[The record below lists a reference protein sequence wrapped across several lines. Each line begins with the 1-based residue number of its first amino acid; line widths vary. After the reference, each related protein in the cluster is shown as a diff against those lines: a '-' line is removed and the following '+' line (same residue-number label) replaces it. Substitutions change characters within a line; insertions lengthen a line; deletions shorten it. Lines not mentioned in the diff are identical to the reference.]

1 MPAYGSKGRI
11 AGCFVDGL
19 DVEYVLLLS
28 ILMVRYTSTSTSI
41 SAHRRFGK
49 PVTEPGSV
57 GERLRYV
64 RVQRGLS
71 LEALAERAGVSKSF
85 LWGVENDKSGIS
97 GERLLKVANV
107 LGASLDYLLRGER
120 SPGMERPPSIEIPR
134 ELGELAEEH
143 HLTYGQT
150 LALLEI
156 DRSLVARRR
165 QTGKPHMSKN
175 DWARLYEGVRPFLE
189 DKA

>member
-1 MPAYGSKGRI
+1 MA
-11 AGCFVDGL
+11 
-19 DVEYVLLLS
+19 
-28 ILMVRYTSTSTSI
+28 
-41 SAHRRFGK
+41 
-49 PVTEPGSV
+49 EPKSV
-57 GERLRYV
+57 GERLRFI
-64 RVQRGLS
+64 RGQRGLS
-71 LEALAERAGVSKSF
+71 LDALAERAGVSKSF
-85 LWGVENDKSGIS
+85 LWSVENDKSGIS

-120 SPGMERPPSIEIPR
+120 TTEMERPRSVEIPS

-165 QTGKPHMSKN
+165 HAGRPHMSKD
-175 DWARLYEGVRPFLE
+175 DWARLYEGVKPFLE
-189 DKA
+189 GKA